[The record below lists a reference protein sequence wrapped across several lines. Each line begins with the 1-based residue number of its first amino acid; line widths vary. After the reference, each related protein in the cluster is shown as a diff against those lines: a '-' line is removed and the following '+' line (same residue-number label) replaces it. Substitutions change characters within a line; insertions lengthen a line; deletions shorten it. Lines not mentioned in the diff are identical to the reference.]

1 MRTGHTLDT
10 FAAES
15 SNGQSIG
22 LDKLDIGV
30 TLVVKTQRSSYRI
43 VVVDRSQQLVR
54 VHGGVFPEPTTL
66 RLCGSTAGGSCIKV
80 GRITVGLRMEF
91 RVGPRRIVSSSVR
104 SIAIEPAQDEN
115 SGYERVA

>member
-15 SNGQSIG
+15 SRNESIA
-22 LDKLDIGV
+22 LDGLDIGA
-30 TLVVKTQRSSYRI
+30 TLVVKTKRSSYRV
-43 VVVDRSQQLVR
+43 VVVDGSQQLVR

-66 RLCGSTAGGSCIKV
+66 RLCGSTAGGSAIKV
-80 GRITVGLRMEF
+80 GRIIVGLRMEF
-91 RVGPRRIVSSSVR
+91 SVGPRRIVSSSVR
-104 SIAIEPAQDEN
+104 SIAIEPAHDED